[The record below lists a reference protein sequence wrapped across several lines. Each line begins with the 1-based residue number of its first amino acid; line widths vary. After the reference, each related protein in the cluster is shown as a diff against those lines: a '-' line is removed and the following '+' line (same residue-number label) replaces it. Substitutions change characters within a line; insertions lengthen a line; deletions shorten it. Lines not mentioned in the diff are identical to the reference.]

1 MTDSENLRRFG
12 LDKIA
17 LFLLLLAGFFFAE
30 LIVSSRAHFKLSK
43 PIALEGCGMAVS
55 VPAGGFKQLSDGF
68 EYNDNEF
75 RLSCIMQISSDS
87 AVMVHWRYFIVP
99 FKKTVAERFEIQAS
113 DIGGAI
119 EKTGSEQF
127 GQFTFDYARIVSQ
140 LPAQTRRG
148 EPDRSERT
156 TTLLLS
162 GTTQLPDGRT
172 LTLEV
177 AQKGYDIDLAEKIF
191 RSLAASVT
199 FTSAGPLADGR
210 ELLDNFRQKALADIL
225 QKNTLQNYYYI
236 KDYTGR
242 SMGFAT
248 DAISLKNNRRD
259 ANSLTAV
266 SLYFI
271 HLGVNPFA
279 EQSLFRSDPNIQTFK
294 WISQQSNLV
303 INRELITS
311 IELDREGTVTIQ
323 STTVKTLPERIV
335 SQNFTFTSS
344 ALPEMLS
351 DTFVESFLQSSFN
364 SVMVDLIL
372 SDGRIMPALI
382 TRTELQKTTQ
392 PNAAST
398 RLSPPKSAVKI
409 VFFGTDAHEQTIYFD
424 SSGKIVL
431 CEIRGKLSY
440 KLERTQRDRLVADF
454 PGWLEK
460 LELIEQY
467 INEKS
472 KD

>member
-1 MTDSENLRRFG
+1 MTDSEKLRRFG

-43 PIALEGCGMAVS
+43 PIALEGCGLAVS
-55 VPAGGFKQLSDGF
+55 VPTGGFKQLSDGF

-99 FKKTVAERFEIQAS
+99 FKKTVAERFETQAS
-113 DIGGAI
+113 DIGGTI

-140 LPAQTRRG
+140 LPDKSGKTA
-148 EPDRSERT
+148 
-156 TTLLLS
+156 TLLLS

-177 AQKGYDIDLAEKIF
+177 AQKSYDIDLAEKIF
-191 RSLAASVT
+191 RSLAASIT

-210 ELLDNFRQKALADIL
+210 KLLDNFRQKALADIL
-225 QKNTLQNYYYI
+225 QKEALQNYYYI
-236 KDYTGR
+236 KDYTSR

-248 DAISLKNNRRD
+248 DAISLKNNRHD

-294 WISQQSNLV
+294 WISQQSNLA
-303 INRELITS
+303 INRELTTI
-311 IELDREGTVTIQ
+311 IELDREGTVTVQ
-323 STTVKTLPERIV
+323 STTGKTLPERNVI
-335 SQNFTFTSS
+335 QNFTFTSTM
-344 ALPEMLS
+344 LPEILS

-372 SDGRIMPALI
+372 SDGRIMPALL
-382 TRTELQKTTQ
+382 TKAEPQKTVQ
-392 PNAAST
+392 PNAA
-398 RLSPPKSAVKI
+398 SAVKI
-409 VFFGTDAHEQTIYFD
+409 VFFGTNAHEQTIYFD

-431 CEIRGKLSY
+431 SEIRGKLSY
-440 KLERTQRDRLVADF
+440 KLERTQRDLLVADF

>member
-1 MTDSENLRRFG
+1 MTDSEKLRRFG

-17 LFLLLLAGFFFAE
+17 LFLLLLAGFFFAQ
-30 LIVSSRAHFKLSK
+30 LIVSSRAHFKPSK
-43 PIALEGCGMAVS
+43 PVVLPGCGLAVS
-55 VPAGGFKQLSDGF
+55 VPAGGFKQLSEGF

-99 FKKTVAERFEIQAS
+99 FKKTVAERFEAQAS

-119 EKTGSEQF
+119 EKTASEQF
-127 GQFTFDYARIVSQ
+127 GQFTFDYARIF
-140 LPAQTRRG
+140 
-148 EPDRSERT
+148 SEKNA
-156 TTLLLS
+156 TLLLS

-177 AQKGYDIDLAEKIF
+177 AQKSYDIDLAEKIF

-199 FTSAGPLADGR
+199 FTPASPLADGR
-210 ELLDNFRQKALADIL
+210 KLLDNFRQAYSAEAGASAAKAGKAIADIL

-236 KDYTGR
+236 KDYTGQ

-248 DAISLKNNRRD
+248 DAISLKNNKRD

-311 IELDREGTVTIQ
+311 IELDRESTVTIQ
-323 STTVKTLPERIV
+323 STTGKTLPERIV

-344 ALPEMLS
+344 ALPEILS

-372 SDGRIMPALI
+372 SDGRITPALL
-382 TRTELQKTTQ
+382 TKAEPQKTAQ
-392 PNAAST
+392 PNAA
-398 RLSPPKSAVKI
+398 SAVKI
-409 VFFGTDAHEQTIYFD
+409 VFFGTDAREQTTYFD

-431 CEIRGKLSY
+431 SEIRGKLSY

-467 INEKS
+467 INEKP